1 MIISSSWHPCITRA
15 KMWWADSEV
24 RASSKSQILWDVL
37 VCNVQYLSN
46 VEETEGTVMI
56 GSWVAKGHVHGEQRL
71 RSLLWMGQC
80 IATDLSRCPWW
91 PMQLKAPTMG
101 MNIRT
106 GTNTASCS
114 IIHNVKPNWFIYLS
128 IYFKEY
134 ISSIQMC
141 KTLHR
146 QADSWN
152 TEDQDPT
159 FQETRRSIFQSTMYS
174 TLVLSLIDWLID
186 FYKIASNKEKVG
198 GRKMNHLYFERGE
211 GGQTRTANV
220 NADFQIILKLLQK
233 EQ

>member
-1 MIISSSWHPCITRA
+1 MAPVYNKGQNVMGRQRGQSIFKITDLVGCSGLQCSVSIKRGRNRR
-15 KMWWADSEV
+15 DSDD
-24 RASSKSQILWDVL
+24 R
-37 VCNVQYLSN
+37 
-46 VEETEGTVMI
+46 VM
-56 GSWVAKGHVHGEQRL
+56 GGHGEQRL

-114 IIHNVKPNWFIYLS
+114 IIHNVKPDWSIYLS

-174 TLVLSLIDWLID
+174 TLVLSLNDWLID

-220 NADFQIILKLLQK
+220 NANFQIRHENILKLLQK